1 MNTHAKP
8 KVLPGCEIFGKLIES
23 NAYYVDKT
31 SYLKNLLESSDEVEN
46 ALFTRPR
53 RFGKTLNMSMIKAF
67 CELDYKNPGDITY
80 QQKLFI
86 DNGRNLAVSQ
96 DEYKE
101 LRDKVMGQ
109 LPVIYVSFR
118 GVEGSCFYEAVEK
131 LVIKIFNLY
140 EAFAFLL
147 DNPKIS
153 DNRKNIF
160 STIFDFCANNL
171 NLSADLTKLNDAVT
185 YCGLFIPN
193 LAKMLYLA
201 YGTKVLILIDE
212 YDVPLQKAVVAQEPY
227 YDKMLGII
235 RDISVNTFKQD
246 PDAWLY
252 KGIITGCLKIAHQS
266 VFTDA
271 NNFTTFN
278 VNDELYSSF
287 FGFTQEQTD
296 KIISDFGVESK
307 RDEIKKWYN
316 GYRFGDDY
324 VYCPWSLMEY
334 CAASKRN
341 GSNEP
346 KPFWVNTSGND
357 IITLYTKNSIEAKK
371 QGNIDKLQDLMDGKS
386 IDIELSEFTV
396 YPDIKSGLKFNAF
409 STMLL
414 QTGYVTLADDSPL
427 RGNVR
432 VKIPNYE
439 VRKAFESRLGVLY
452 SEDDAT
458 WSAQG
463 YNLLDALLCNDI
475 AKAQDIINTVLK
487 TYISIRHSG
496 HEQYYHG
503 FMQGLLIEAVTDCGI
518 TMLDE
523 SESGLGYSD
532 IILDDCTN
540 KRVVILEFK
549 KATEHVKN
557 CIKVA
562 NEALEQIRA
571 KNYAATYLDYY
582 EQIYGI
588 GIGFYQKGC
597 EIVSLGNIAKQDR
610 AN

>member
-1 MNTHAKP
+1 MMIKNNGTVILSGEEDFASHI
-8 KVLPGCEIFGKLIES
+8 LNNG
-23 NAYYVDKT
+23 YYVDKT
-31 SYLKNLLESSDEVEN
+31 YYLNDLFINRGDKNT
-46 ALFTRPR
+46 LFTRPR

-86 DNGRNLAVSQ
+86 DNGRNLAVAQ

-109 LPVIYVSFR
+109 LPVIYVSFKGIAGLCFKEAIEEFLNIIYEVYDNFLFLQESSILSDNDKR
-118 GVEGSCFYEAVEK
+118 RFINIYNVCTDEINNLDESRSLNKAVSCCKSFIRI
-131 LVIKIFNLY
+131 L
-140 EAFAFLL
+140 AFLL
-147 DNPKIS
+147 HKEFK
-153 DNRKNIF
+153 RQ
-160 STIFDFCANNL
+160 
-171 NLSADLTKLNDAVT
+171 
-185 YCGLFIPN
+185 
-193 LAKMLYLA
+193 
-201 YGTKVLILIDE
+201 VLILIDE
-212 YDVPLQKAVVAQEPY
+212 YDVPLQKAVVAKEPY
-227 YDKMLGII
+227 YDEMLSII
-235 RDISVNTFKQD
+235 RSISISVFKQQGN
-246 PDAWLY
+246 PWLY
-252 KGIITGCLKIAHQS
+252 KGIVTGCLKIAHQI

-296 KIISDFGVESK
+296 KIISDFGVDSK

-316 GYRFGDDY
+316 GYRFGNDY

-341 GSNEP
+341 DSNEP

-409 STMLL
+409 GTMLL

-427 RGNVR
+427 SGNVR

-458 WSAQG
+458 WSAKG

-532 IILDDCTN
+532 IILKDSSND
-540 KRVVILEFK
+540 RAVILEFK
-549 KATEHVKN
+549 RATTDDCLE
-557 CIKVA
+557 VA
-562 NEALEQIRA
+562 NEATDQIIE
-571 KNYAATYLDYY
+571 KKYADLFSAQYKHV
-582 EQIYGI
+582 YGI
-588 GIGFYQKGC
+588 GIGFFKKKC
-597 EIVSLGNIAKQDR
+597 KIASLGNIAKKR
-610 AN
+610 GSE